1 MTTLSPLVRSR
12 FGIRFSLIARRWR
25 RELFVAL
32 AEEGLTDAT
41 WAPLVHLDET
51 GGGITQKQLAA
62 LVGVDASSLVR
73 LLDILERKGLIERK
87 ADIADGRTRRV
98 YLTAEG
104 DVQVRKIREHLIR
117 NEEAMLVD
125 ISDEDIA
132 LMVEMLERI
141 DVRLGER
148 QSLRSDA
155 EAGMSQ

>member
-1 MTTLSPLVRSR
+1 MTSPCPTARSR

-25 RELFVAL
+25 RELVSAL
-32 AEEGLTDAT
+32 ASEGLTDAT

-87 ADIADGRTRRV
+87 ADAADGRSRRV
-98 YLTAEG
+98 YLTADG
-104 DVQVRKIREHLIR
+104 DVQVRKIREHLVR

-125 ISDEDIA
+125 ISDDDIA
-132 LMVEMLERI
+132 LMVDMLERI
-141 DVRLGER
+141 DVRLGEC
-148 QSLRSDA
+148 QSVLADSDA
-155 EAGMSQ
+155 GAAQ